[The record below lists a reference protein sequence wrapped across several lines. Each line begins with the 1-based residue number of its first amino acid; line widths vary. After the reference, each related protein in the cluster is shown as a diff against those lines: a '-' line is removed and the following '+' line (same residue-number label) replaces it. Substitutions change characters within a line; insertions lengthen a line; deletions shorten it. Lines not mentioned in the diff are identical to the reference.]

1 MSSQPVDSS
10 RAITVALLGAGTV
23 GAQVGRLL
31 NGTAADLEPRVGA
44 PLRLAADAEQDT
56 PHGVH
61 RLLAVPHGF
70 RLQVRLA
77 GGWESI
83 YRFTLEEQAPLDWK
97 VSNYFI
103 STHVDSVFT
112 QTLMAARPLP
122 GLRYALRGPQL
133 AVYGADGTVE
143 RQVLASG
150 DEIAAALDQTFD
162 LDVPDEAGPFLDRIA
177 KAGA

>member
-1 MSSQPVDSS
+1 MVLRVD
-10 RAITVALLGAGTV
+10 LPEGAYLCDV
-23 GAQVGRLL
+23 GFGGLTL
-31 NGTAADLEPRVGA
+31 TA